1 MSGPNYRRTKP
12 LVNDSA
18 TQEGGSCAAAVIEL
32 GLHTFSQNS
41 SRPQTSQTGYQ
52 KTSSNGGGAR
62 GRKRRADGLLP
73 EAHLCQLLTT
83 GGRSSLRTRL
93 KSRHASLDTLYHPA
107 SRPPQQWSA
116 DETARML
123 EATNPLQHEVRGRQV
138 LESLDP
144 NYCLRS
150 CVGIGINI
158 DQRIIVSSPCL
169 VYLLNTHLTLC

>member
-1 MSGPNYRRTKP
+1 VTQPQSNCGFTLLLKILADPRRLRQAIKKLP
-12 LVNDSA
+12 VM
-18 TQEGGSCAAAVIEL
+18 EEEL
-32 GLHTFSQNS
+32 G
-41 SRPQTSQTGYQ
+41 
-52 KTSSNGGGAR
+52 

-73 EAHLCQLLTT
+73 EVHLCQLLTT

-107 SRPPQQWSA
+107 SRPPQQWSD

-123 EATNPLQHEVRGRQV
+123 EATNPLQHEVRGREV

-144 NYCLRS
+144 NYSLRS
-150 CVGIGINI
+150 CVCISIDI